1 MNSANLSPM
10 QRRLRMAAP
19 LVARLPT
26 LPHSAALC
34 VALNLALDR
43 LLPREALEPLSGKRV
58 RLRITDAGISAQA
71 RYDGRRFLPES
82 AAGAADVILSAALRD
97 FHLLATRREDADTLF
112 FARRLVMEGDTD
124 LGLIVKNTLDAV
136 EWPRFEPADL
146 LPHRA
151 LPRLAAL
158 LARKA

>member
-1 MNSANLSPM
+1 MSQML
-10 QRRLRMAAP
+10 
-19 LVARLPT
+19 
-26 LPHSAALC
+26 
-34 VALNLALDR
+34 
-43 LLPREALEPLSGKRV
+43 
-58 RLRITDAGISAQA
+58 
-71 RYDGRRFLPES
+71 
-82 AAGAADVILSAALRD
+82 ALRD
-97 FHLLATRREDADTLF
+97 FHLLASRREDADTLF

-136 EWPRFEPADL
+136 DWPRFEPADL